1 MSKLKL
7 SDLLNEFVARHDQYA
22 WEIKDGVVNIFPK
35 ENYRDAL
42 FRDLLATQIDSFA
55 VKKKTGCFELAKSL
69 AATSEVRKVL
79 AAYGTL
85 KSTLNKVIKESPA
98 ARFWLVMR
106 NSSDQTF
113 FLSLGARFEDS
124 PI

>member
-1 MSKLKL
+1 MKL

-42 FRDLLATQIDSFA
+42 FRDLLEAQIDSFA
-55 VKKKTGCFELAKSL
+55 VKKKTSCFELAKSL

-79 AAYGTL
+79 AAYGTSYRERDFSGAYIPQVGHNFALNISNMTL
-85 KSTLNKVIKESPA
+85 KSMLN
-98 ARFWLVMR
+98 
-106 NSSDQTF
+106 
-113 FLSLGARFEDS
+113 
-124 PI
+124 